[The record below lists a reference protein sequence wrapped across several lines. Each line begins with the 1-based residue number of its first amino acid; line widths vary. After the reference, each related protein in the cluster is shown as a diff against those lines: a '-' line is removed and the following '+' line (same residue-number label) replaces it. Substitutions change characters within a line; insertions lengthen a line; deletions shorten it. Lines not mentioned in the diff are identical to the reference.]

1 MQHLANLTDNPN
13 SAVSVEIEQELAA
26 TPLGNLA
33 HMENNLLPSHSST
46 RTGLMTEPE
55 PEHLFEALSRQDAAL
70 L

>member
-1 MQHLANLTDNPN
+1 MQHLANLADNPN
-13 SAVSVEIEQELAA
+13 SALPVEIEQELAA

-55 PEHLFEALSRQDAAL
+55 HLFEALSRQAAAL